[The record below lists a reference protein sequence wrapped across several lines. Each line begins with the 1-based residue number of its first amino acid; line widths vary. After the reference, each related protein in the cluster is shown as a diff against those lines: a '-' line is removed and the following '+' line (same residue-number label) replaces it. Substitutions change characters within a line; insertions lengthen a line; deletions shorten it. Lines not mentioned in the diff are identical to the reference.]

1 MNSSN
6 LLHLKNPE
14 LYRCRVRRYTQG
26 HSSMY
31 LWVVN
36 TENTDDRFFLI
47 FSPVQYFSGQMRW
60 QGANFS
66 QASNDTMLTI
76 ARKVDHLNRYSDD
89 ELIENPKRL
98 KLYEFELPHD
108 TIQILAGGFTQTNS
122 SDIDFK

>member
-1 MNSSN
+1 
-6 LLHLKNPE
+6 
-14 LYRCRVRRYTQG
+14 
-26 HSSMY
+26 MY

-122 SDIDFK
+122 SNIDFK